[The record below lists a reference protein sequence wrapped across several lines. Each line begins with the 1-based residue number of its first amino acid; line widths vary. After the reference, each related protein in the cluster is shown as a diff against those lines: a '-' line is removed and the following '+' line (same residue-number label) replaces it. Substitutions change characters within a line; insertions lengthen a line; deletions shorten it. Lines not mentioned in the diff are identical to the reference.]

1 MTFRPRGRPG
11 KGRPGVSAGTAS
23 TASPQVGLFLF
34 AGFDM
39 QLAPSGT
46 TSTEQPDPGAAIP
59 STVSPTVAPAAAPRS
74 PEEAAQQAGLLNGE
88 GAPTGDELGAL
99 HGALRLPIHVNA
111 RGLSLGVLATVAFV
125 FGLQWAKNFFV
136 PLLLGIF
143 IAYTLSPVVRWLE
156 RWHVKRAIGATLV
169 TAAILAGMALTFQR
183 VQGEFFNIIDELP
196 ALTHKVTKLITE
208 AADGQPST
216 IQQVQ
221 AAAAEIEQAAAN
233 AGSDGRRAVPQRRPA
248 PSSAPGASNFRV
260 MDWLLA
266 GSVGL
271 ASFLSQATM
280 VIFLVFFL
288 LLAGD
293 TFKRKLVKLTGP
305 SLTRKKVTVHILEDI
320 NTSIQSYMF
329 MLLVTNSLLALL
341 MWGALRMI
349 GLENA
354 GAWAIFAGVVHVMP
368 YFGPL
373 LITSATGLVAFLQFE
388 SLRMVILVAGASLA
402 IATLVGMVVTTWMTG
417 KIAKMNPAAVFV
429 SLLFWGW
436 LWGMWGLLLG
446 VPMVVVVKVVAER
459 VEGMEVVAELLGE

>member
-1 MTFRPRGRPG
+1 
-11 KGRPGVSAGTAS
+11 
-23 TASPQVGLFLF
+23 
-34 AGFDM
+34 M
-39 QLAPSGT
+39 QLAKSVSATPEASEPIVT
-46 TSTEQPDPGAAIP
+46 AVTADASTEQAAQEAGL
-59 STVSPTVAPAAAPRS
+59 VNNAGSPT
-74 PEEAAQQAGLLNGE
+74 GE
-88 GAPTGDELGAL
+88 ELGAL
-99 HGALRLPIHVNA
+99 HGNLRLPVHVNA
-111 RGLSLGVLATVAFV
+111 RGLTLGVIATVAFV

-156 RWHVKRAIGATLV
+156 RWHIRRAIGATLV
-169 TAAILAGMALTFQR
+169 TGLILVGMVLTAHR
-183 VQGEFFNIIDELP
+183 VQGEFLNIVDELP
-196 ALTHKVTKLITE
+196 TLTHKVTRMLMD
-208 AADGQPST
+208 ASDGPST
-216 IQQVQ
+216 IQQMQ

-233 AGSDGRRAVPQRRPA
+233 AGAEKRAAAARRAPA
-248 PSSAPGASNFRV
+248 PAPAQTPGASNFRV

-271 ASFLSQATM
+271 ASFISQATM
-280 VIFLVFFL
+280 VVFLVFFL

-305 SLTRKKVTVHILEDI
+305 SLTQKKVTVHILEDI
-320 NTSIQSYMF
+320 NTSIQNYMF
-329 MLLVTNSLLALL
+329 MLLVTNVLLALL
-341 MWGALRMI
+341 MWIVLRVI

-354 GAWAIFAGVVHVMP
+354 GAWAIFAGVAHIMP

-446 VPMVVVVKVVAER
+446 VPVVVVIKVVAER
-459 VEGMEVVAELLGE
+459 VEGMEVIAELLGE

>member
-1 MTFRPRGRPG
+1 
-11 KGRPGVSAGTAS
+11 
-23 TASPQVGLFLF
+23 
-34 AGFDM
+34 
-39 QLAPSGT
+39 
-46 TSTEQPDPGAAIP
+46 
-59 STVSPTVAPAAAPRS
+59 
-74 PEEAAQQAGLLNGE
+74 
-88 GAPTGDELGAL
+88 
-99 HGALRLPIHVNA
+99 
-111 RGLSLGVLATVAFV
+111 
-125 FGLQWAKNFFV
+125 V

-156 RWHVKRAIGATLV
+156 RWHIKRAIGATLV
-169 TAAILAGMALTFQR
+169 SAAILAGMALTIQR

-196 ALTHKVTKLITE
+196 SLTHKVTKLIME
-208 AADGQPST
+208 ASDGQPST

-233 AGSDGRRAVPQRRPA
+233 ASGADAKRAVQARRAAAPANVP
-248 PSSAPGASNFRV
+248 GGSNFRV

-271 ASFLSQATM
+271 ASFISQATM
-280 VIFLVFFL
+280 VVFLVFFL

-320 NTSIQSYMF
+320 NTSIQNYMF

-341 MWGALRMI
+341 MWGVLRMV

-354 GAWAIFAGVVHVMP
+354 GAWAIFAGVAHVMP

-373 LITSATGLVAFLQFE
+373 LITLATGLVAFLQFE

-446 VPMVVVVKVVAER
+446 VPVVVVVKVVAER